1 MDKYKVTHRLLKQS
15 IKSLVN
21 RQLTSNNPI
30 YRSISALPLGS
41 GGRNPQ
47 LYRSFGS
54 LATKVERNPSFSSL
68 NSDDV
73 SYFKG
78 VLGENNVVQD
88 EDRLETANI
97 DWMHKYKGS
106 SKLLLLPRNTEEVSK
121 ILEYCNSRRLAVV
134 PQGGNTGLVGGSVP
148 VFDEVII
155 NAGSMNKII
164 AFDKVSGILVCEAGC
179 ILENLISYLDNQG
192 FIMPLDLGAK
202 GSCQIGGNVS
212 TNAGGLR
219 LVRYGSLHGNVL
231 GLEAVLANGDV
242 LDMLGTL
249 RKDNT
254 GYDLK
259 HLFIGSEGSLG
270 IVTKVSILT
279 PPKLSSVNIAF
290 LACEDYLSCQKLLSE
305 AKRKLGEILSAF
317 EFLDS
322 HAMDL
327 VLNHLEG
334 VRNPLPSA
342 VHNFYVLIETTG
354 SDESY
359 DKEKLE
365 AFLLHSMESGLI
377 SDGVL
382 AQDINQASS
391 FWRIREG
398 VPEAL
403 MRAGPVYKYDLSI
416 PVEKMYSLVEE
427 MRLRLGQS
435 ANVVGYGHLGD
446 GNLHLNVSAPR
457 YDDKILAQIEPYV
470 YEWTSKHRGS
480 ISAEHGL
487 GLMKANEIFYSKSHE
502 TVQLMASIKKLLDP
516 HGILNPYKALSKIAC
531 NRLQKELVEWQ
542 VNPPTGFKHKVTDNL
557 QRWVIEVIGAPGTLY
572 ANETYQL
579 QVDFPEHYPMEA
591 PQVIFLHPAP
601 LHPHI
606 YSNGHICLDILYDSW
621 SPAMTV
627 SSVCISILS
636 MLSSSPAKQ
645 RPEDNDRYVK
655 NCRNGRS
662 PKETRWWFH
671 DDKV

>member
-1 MDKYKVTHRLLKQS
+1 MEKWRATSNLRRSLKS
-15 IKSLVN
+15 ILN
-21 RQLTSNNPI
+21 RQLSSVSEFRYLNEK
-30 YRSISALPLGS
+30 RSCQSSFNLIRDCKSLGQVNAIQHRCFSSASTLV
-41 GGRNPQ
+41 Q
-47 LYRSFGS
+47 
-54 LATKVERNPSFSSL
+54 RNPSFSTL
-68 NSDDV
+68 NFDDI

-78 VLGENNVVQD
+78 LLGEKSVIQD
-88 EDRLETANI
+88 EDRLETVNT

-106 SKLLLLPRNTEEVSK
+106 SKLLLLPRSTEEVAQ
-121 ILEYCNSRRLAVV
+121 ILRYCNSRCLAVV

-148 VFDEVII
+148 VFDEVIV
-155 NAGSMNKII
+155 NVSSMNNII
-164 AFDKVSGILVCEAGC
+164 SFDKVSGILVCEAGC
-179 ILENLISYLDNQG
+179 ILENLISFLDNQG

-219 LVRYGSLHGNVL
+219 LVRYGSLHENVL

-290 LACEDYLSCQKLLSE
+290 LACNDYSSCQKLLME

-317 EFLDS
+317 EFLDTE
-322 HAMDL
+322 AMNL
-327 VLNHLEG
+327 VLHQFDG
-334 VRNPLPSA
+334 VRNPLPASM
-342 VHNFYVLIETTG
+342 HNFYILIETTG

-359 DKEKLE
+359 NREKLE
-365 AFLLHSMESGLI
+365 AFLLSSMEDGLI

-403 MRAGPVYKYDLSI
+403 MKAGAVYKYDLSL
-416 PVEKMYSLVEE
+416 PVEKMYDLVDD
-427 MRLRLGQS
+427 MRIRLGDM
-435 ANVVGYGHLGD
+435 AKVVGYGHLGD
-446 GNLHLNVSAPR
+446 GNLHLNVSAPE
-457 YDDKILAQIEPYV
+457 YDDKILEQIEPYV

-487 GLMKANEIFYSKSHE
+487 GLMKANKIYYSKSAE
-502 TVQLMASIKKLLDP
+502 TVQTMASIKKLLDP
-516 HGILNPYKALSKIAC
+516 NGILNPYKVL
-531 NRLQKELVEWQ
+531 
-542 VNPPTGFKHKVTDNL
+542 
-557 QRWVIEVIGAPGTLY
+557 
-572 ANETYQL
+572 
-579 QVDFPEHYPMEA
+579 
-591 PQVIFLHPAP
+591 
-601 LHPHI
+601 PH
-606 YSNGHICLDILYDSW
+606 SLNS
-621 SPAMTV
+621 
-627 SSVCISILS
+627 
-636 MLSSSPAKQ
+636 
-645 RPEDNDRYVK
+645 
-655 NCRNGRS
+655 
-662 PKETRWWFH
+662 
-671 DDKV
+671 